1 MKGHYSNI
9 LVPTDFSG
17 QSLLALEQAYTLA
30 KLLNVE
36 ITLLHVIS
44 EGSGFFAFGK
54 FFREPS
60 EQQKKDHEESCN
72 ARLLQISESASKNSW
87 IKVNP
92 LLLKGKVPDVIIQLS
107 KDVYAR
113 FIVMAANS
121 SDPEHKKYIVGSNTS
136 RVISDAPCPVLTF
149 NGTNIREQF
158 DTIILPLD
166 LTKET
171 QQKVAR
177 AIEIAKYY
185 NSTIRVVSILL
196 TDENE
201 VVTHLTEQLKQVKEF
216 IEKRDIYT
224 TAHIIHGDRAIG
236 GLTSFILDY
245 AYETDGDLIMIMNQS
260 EGSRRERFLG
270 SNTMDLISRSK
281 IPVLSVIPKDFVAW
295 I

>member
-17 QSLLALEQAYTLA
+17 QSLLALEQAYALA

-36 ITLLHVIS
+36 ITLLHVIP
-44 EGSGFFAFGK
+44 EGSSLFAFGK

-60 EQQKKDHEESCN
+60 EQQKADYEESCE
-72 ARLLQISESASKNSW
+72 ARLMQISESASRNSW
-87 IKVNP
+87 IKVNH
-92 LLLKGKVPDVIIQLS
+92 LLLKGKVHDMIVQVS
-107 KDVYAR
+107 KDIYAR

-121 SDPEHKKYIVGSNTS
+121 SDPEHKKYIIGSNTS
-136 RVISDAPCPVLTF
+136 RVIREAPCPVLTF

-185 NSTIRVVSILL
+185 NSTIRIVSILL
-196 TDENE
+196 TNENE
-201 VVTHLTEQLKQVKEF
+201 VVTHLTEQLKQVREF

-224 TAHIIHGDRAIG
+224 TAHIIHGDRIIG

-245 AYETDGDLIMIMNQS
+245 AYETDGDLIMIMTQQESN
-260 EGSRRERFLG
+260 RRERFLG
-270 SNTMDLISRSK
+270 SNAADIISRSK
-281 IPVLSVIPKDFVAW
+281 IPVLSVIPK
-295 I
+295 